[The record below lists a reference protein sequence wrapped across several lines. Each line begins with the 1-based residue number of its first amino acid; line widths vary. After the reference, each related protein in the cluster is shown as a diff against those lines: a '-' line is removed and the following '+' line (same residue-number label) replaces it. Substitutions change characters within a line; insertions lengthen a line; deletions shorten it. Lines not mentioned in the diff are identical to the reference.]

1 MLIQFSFNEK
11 IEPIDFN
18 ISKIRK
24 NERYSLIN
32 SFWNNENKTQNHDFD
47 LLDY

>member
-1 MLIQFSFNEK
+1 MVLQQMV
-11 IEPIDFN
+11 
-18 ISKIRK
+18 SKIRK

-32 SFWNNENKTQNHDFD
+32 SFCNNENKTQNHDFD